1 MQSLKNKI
9 ILITGASS
17 GIGEACARQ
26 FAACGARLILTAR
39 RIEKIKKLG
48 EALQK
53 EHQIKVLPIQLDVQD
68 NEQVTKV
75 IRELPA
81 TWQTIDILVNN
92 AGLALS
98 SDKIQHGDVK
108 NWETM
113 INTNILGL
121 LYVTHAILPGMVAR
135 NYGHI
140 INIGSV
146 AGHDYYVGGNVYCA
160 TKHAVKAI
168 NKSLRLDLSGSAI
181 RVTEI
186 NPGLTETEFSIVRW
200 NSKER
205 AKQFYSGLTPLCADD
220 IADTV
225 IYCATRPAHV
235 NIEEIIIYPTAQASP
250 NLIHK
255 TGQTTVKGTFE

>member
-1 MQSLKNKI
+1 MQPLKNKI
-9 ILITGASS
+9 VLITGASS
-17 GIGEACARQ
+17 GIGEACAKQ
-26 FAACGARLILTAR
+26 FAAAGARLIITAR
-39 RIEKIKKLG
+39 RIERIKKLG
-48 EALQK
+48 EALQN
-53 EHQIKVLPIQLDVQD
+53 EHQVEVLPIQLDVQD
-68 NEQVTKV
+68 KEQVAKA
-75 IRELPA
+75 IRELP
-81 TWQTIDILVNN
+81 TNWQAIDILVNN

-98 SDKIQHGDVK
+98 SDKIQHGEIK

-121 LYVTHAILPGMVAR
+121 LYVTHAILPGMIAR
-135 NYGHI
+135 NHGHI

-168 NKSLRLDLSGSAI
+168 NKSLRLDLSGFDI

-205 AKQFYSGLTPLCADD
+205 ADQFYSGLTPLCADD
-220 IADTV
+220 IADTAV
-225 IYCATRPAHV
+225 YCATRPAHV
-235 NIEEIIIYPTAQASP
+235 NIEEMIIYPTAQASP
-250 NLIHK
+250 NLVHK
-255 TGQTTVKGTFE
+255 KGQTTAKGTFE